1 MTRYSANLSHDCLP
15 TSLSSISKDQI
26 LLLRHQ
32 KLCPYTTFQDTNISD
47 EMVSQLKSYRLRW
60 CFLILTFGL
69 IGTCAAHD
77 KKENGT
83 ISSGIPSM
91 RNRPPYTFPG
101 SYKAPEAEQVYH
113 CGRFINDSRGFIHTP
128 SFPKRF
134 PVPILCRWVLKRPPG
149 KKIVLYFTQF
159 YMRESFHLT
168 EYDSYTDEQIYRG
181 RHELGTWIALWR
193 WSHIILG
200 LQTVARPRVPSKST
214 WMNSSES

>member
-1 MTRYSANLSHDCLP
+1 MVLHRENDKVLCKFVPRLFANFAEFNFQGPNLAFT
-15 TSLSSISKDQI
+15 TSEVMSLYYIS
-26 LLLRHQ
+26 
-32 KLCPYTTFQDTNISD
+32 DTNISD

-181 RHELGTWIALWR
+181 RHELGTVSFEDGVTSFSVYKPLLVLEFQV
-193 WSHIILG
+193 S
-200 LQTVARPRVPSKST
+200 RP
-214 WMNSSES
+214 E